1 MSWAPTSLADVTSR
15 TISSLTDAE
24 LRRAFDSGSLTR
36 GKVYGHAGRVAVET
50 VEADGHA
57 ATASVRGSGPQVY
70 STSVTLGQTRAG
82 GLSIVG
88 SCSCPISFNCKH
100 VVALIIAIRGSIEA
114 SEPES
119 EPDVAL
125 AHLRAEY
132 LQSKSQ
138 LTQDQLV
145 QYVRPWERLRAQPT
159 EPHWKSALAPL
170 TGDLPASA
178 RTEWALQ
185 IDLAPSYYQGEALL
199 TARPFK
205 RGAKGKWIKTGAAW
219 QDVEATARGYG
230 SGSNPQAN
238 ALAELQSAIRH
249 HYASNRRSDGT
260 VDLTGLTRDAWRVF
274 DELIDAGVTLIG
286 PNSGEAL
293 IVEKPVVVTIDVTP
307 HDDGGLVVK
316 ASLSDDRIDDARAS
330 ERTKLIGQPAHG
342 IAAWD
347 DDSPRQLWLAP
358 FDRPLDQHLSGLVR
372 KPNGVHVP
380 ADDTTEFLRDFLPR
394 LQRSLGTVR
403 VDPRIDVPKVIPPR
417 LSLTVKHEGL
427 AAELV
432 WGFVYE
438 IDGKPVHAPWSL
450 GREPFRDHRAEQDLI
465 DAFVAPEGLPV
476 LTDAGGRTKLLPQAQ
491 LDGYPAVVFS
501 EDVVP
506 ALIAMGV
513 DVQIEGERPD
523 YRLAGVAPVVHISLE
538 DGKDPR
544 SDWYD
549 LAVTVT
555 IEGEKVHFGPLFA
568 ALAAGETHVVLL
580 SGLYLS
586 IDRPELLQLREL
598 IMEARELSDRRSES
612 LRVNRFHAG
621 LWEDLVS
628 LGVIERQSSAWQESI
643 GALAAVDEIPVPD
656 LPAGLNA
663 ELRPYQRDG
672 FAWLSFLAD
681 HGLGGVLA
689 DDMGLGK
696 TVQALAM
703 IVRQVERG
711 SGPFL
716 VVAPT
721 SVVSNWAREAE
732 KFAPGLKVVTIFG
745 TRARR
750 GMEFADAIE
759 GADIVVTS
767 YALFRIE
774 NDAYSAHEWAGLL
787 LDEAQFVK
795 NHQGKTYQCVRRL
808 NARFKLAIT
817 GTPLE
822 NSLMD
827 LWAMLSIVAPGLY
840 PDPKRFAENYQRPIE
855 AGHGQDRLERL
866 QRRVRPLMRRRTK
879 EEVASDLPPKTEQ
892 VLEVALS
899 PKHARIYQTHL
910 QRERQKVMGLL
921 ADDSSDH
928 RFEVLRS
935 LTKLRQLS
943 LDPGL
948 IDEEYDDVG
957 SAKIDVLMEHV
968 QEVTAEGHRVLVFS
982 QFTQYLKRVRARL
995 DDAGIAHAYLDG
1007 RTRNRGAAIE
1017 QFTSGERPVFVIS
1030 LKAGGFGLNL
1040 TEADYCYV
1048 LDPWW
1053 NPATEAQAVDRAHRI
1068 GQTRPVMVYRL
1079 VSVDTI
1085 EEKVMELKARK
1096 AALFDAVMEDGATL
1110 SGALSADDIRGLLG

>member
-1 MSWAPTSLADVTSR
+1 MAP

-24 LRRAFDSGSLTR
+24 LRRAFDGGSFSR
-36 GKVYGHAGRVAVET
+36 GKAYAHAGRVTIVELDPAGASVTAV
-50 VEADGHA
+50 
-57 ATASVRGSGPQVY
+57 VRGSGPQIY
-70 STSVTLGQTRAG
+70 STTVEVRETRAG
-82 GLSIVG
+82 GTHIGSACDCFVG
-88 SCSCPISFNCKH
+88 FSCKH
-100 VVALIIAIRGSIEA
+100 AVAVIIAVRGSLGA
-114 SEPES
+114 SEPEP
-119 EPDVAL
+119 EPPASTVMPHESWLRRAVA
-125 AHLRAEY
+125 
-132 LQSKSQ
+132 
-138 LTQDQLV
+138 
-145 QYVRPWERLRAQPT
+145 RPP
-159 EPHWKSALAPL
+159 EPSWRSTLAPL
-170 TGDLPASA
+170 VAGESVRAS
-178 RTEWALQ
+178 TDWALQ
-185 IDLAPSYYQGEALL
+185 ISLDPSYYQGEAMLS
-199 TARPFK
+199 ARPMR
-205 RGAKGKWIKTGAAW
+205 RGAKGKWIKTGATW
-219 QDVEATARGYG
+219 PDVEASTRGFNG
-230 SGSNPQAN
+230 GNPQID
-238 ALAELQSAIRH
+238 ALAELQVAVRTHYSHIRR
-249 HYASNRRSDGT
+249 ADGT
-260 VDLTGLTRDAWRVF
+260 IDLGGLTRDAWRVF
-274 DELIDAGVTLIG
+274 DALADAGVTLLG
-286 PNSGEAL
+286 PGGAAVTVVPS
-293 IVEKPVVVTIDVTP
+293 PVTVSVDLSP
-307 HDDGGLVVK
+307 SESGGLLVS
-316 ASLSDDRIDDARAS
+316 ASVPDAAIADALADDR
-330 ERTKLIGQPAHG
+330 TMLIGQPAHG

-347 DDSPRQLWLAP
+347 DGSPRQLWLAR
-358 FDRPLDQHLSGLVR
+358 FDQPLDSPLRALVQNRSGIR
-372 KPNGVHVP
+372 VP
-380 ADDTTEFLRDFLPR
+380 EADAPEFLRDFYPR
-394 LQRSLGTVR
+394 LQRAVGSVR
-403 VDPRIDVPKVIPPR
+403 VDPRIDVPEVVPPR
-417 LSLTVKHEGL
+417 LSMTIHHDGL
-427 AAELV
+427 SADV
-432 WGFVYE
+432 TWGFAYE
-438 IDGKPVHAPWSL
+438 VDGKTVRTSWGPSGEL
-450 GREPFRDHRAEQDLI
+450 FRDHGAEHDLI
-465 DAFVAPEGLPV
+465 SAFVPPDGLPV
-476 LTDAGGRTKLLPQAQ
+476 TTNAAGRVSPAPLARVE
-491 LDGYPAVVFS
+491 GYPAAVLS

-506 ALIAMGV
+506 ALIASGV
-513 DVQIEGERPD
+513 DVEVTGNRPD
-523 YRLAGVAPVVHISLE
+523 YRLANVAPVVHISLE

-544 SDWYD
+544 SDWFD

-586 IDRPELLQLREL
+586 IDRPELVQLREL
-598 IMEARELSDRRSES
+598 IEEARQLTDRRSDR
-612 LRVNRFHAG
+612 LRVSRFQAG
-621 LWEDLVS
+621 MWDELVA
-628 LGVIERQSSAWQESI
+628 LGTVERQSSRWQESVA
-643 GALAAVDEIPVPD
+643 ALASLEEVPVLDVPD
-656 LPAGLNA
+656 GLHA
-663 ELRPYQRDG
+663 ELRPYQQEG
-672 FAWLSFLAD
+672 YEWLSFLAD
-681 HGLGGVLA
+681 HSLGGILA

-721 SVVSNWAREAE
+721 SVVGNWEREAE
-732 KFAPGLKVVTIFG
+732 RFAPGLKIATITG

-750 GMEFADAIE
+750 GTELAEAVA

-774 NDAYSAHEWAGLL
+774 NDAYRDQAWAGLL

-795 NHQGKTYQCVRRL
+795 NHQGKTYQCARRL
-808 NARFKLAIT
+808 NAPFKLAIT

-840 PDPKRFAENYQRPIE
+840 PDPQRFAESYQRPIE
-855 AGHGQDRLERL
+855 TGHGKDKLELL

-879 EEVASDLPPKTEQ
+879 DEVASDLPPKTEQ

-935 LTKLRQLS
+935 LTKLRLLS

-948 IDEEYDDVG
+948 VDDEYADVG
-957 SAKIDVLMEHV
+957 SAKIDVLMEHLV
-968 QEVTAEGHRVLVFS
+968 EVTAEGHRVLVFS
-982 QFTQYLKRVRARL
+982 QFTTYLKRVRARL

-1007 RTRNRGAAIE
+1007 RTRNRPAAVE

-1030 LKAGGFGLNL
+1030 LKAGGVGLNL

-1079 VSVDTI
+1079 VSTDTI

-1096 AALFDAVMEDGATL
+1096 AALFDAVMDDGAAL
-1110 SGALSADDIRGLLG
+1110 SGSLSTADIRALLG